1 MYLVVFGSV
10 TASLARTS
18 YQHQCL
24 QRKILKEQVSLLVLQ
39 LCAWSLQP
47 LIFHQSS

>member
-10 TASLARTS
+10 TAPLVRTS

-24 QRKILKEQVSLLVLQ
+24 QRKILKQQVSLLVLQ
-39 LCAWSLQP
+39 LCVCSLQP
-47 LIFHQSS
+47 LIFHESS